1 MMPGSDDAQERL
13 IGEIVRHL
21 RHPVV
26 LDERLAGRVMA
37 ELDRPL
43 PASRRLAWAGLAV
56 AAGLALLAFFLA
68 RPLGRPAAGSGV
80 SFAIDAPGASRVS
93 LVGDFNNWDPAATP
107 LARSADGTR
116 WEAVLPLSPGR
127 YQFTYVVDGSRWV
140 RDPRLPQATGD
151 DFGQPTSVITI
162 VAPGRS

>member
-1 MMPGSDDAQERL
+1 MMPGPDDGDDRL
-13 IGEIVRHL
+13 IGEIARQL
-21 RHPVV
+21 RHPVA

-37 ELDRPL
+37 ELDRPR
-43 PASRRLAWAGLAV
+43 PVSRRLAWGGMAV

-68 RPLGRPAAGSGV
+68 RPAHRASTGEAV
-80 SFAIDAPGASRVS
+80 SFSIDAPDASRVS
-93 LVGDFNNWDPAATP
+93 LVGDFNDWDPSATP

-127 YQFTYVVDGSRWV
+127 YQFTFVVDGSRWV
-140 RDPRLPQATGD
+140 RDPLLPQATGD

-162 VAPGRS
+162 VSPGRS